1 MAGRGSVG
9 VGGSGISWY
18 QFQLWCNEPS
28 ILDQGGDLALR
39 TSSIWW
45 TQWQAEDDGDSLPSY
60 VKTEKSLSSTKEPHF
75 CILDP
80 SIEEK
85 RLQGSRIGKPEKI
98 TYPFLLY
105 LTEYL
110 RRLVVETL
118 DLFPLWLVTIS
129 SKPRQCV
136 SHLVTQTQTPFD
148 PIVNWWTLD

>member
-45 TQWQAEDDGDSLPSY
+45 TQWQAEDDEDSLPSC
-60 VKTEKSLSSTKEPHF
+60 VRTEKLPSSRKEGRSCNCHMRAPFLHSQ
-75 CILDP
+75 P
-80 SIEEK
+80 K
-85 RLQGSRIGKPEKI
+85 QRLQGSRIGKLEKI

-110 RRLVVETL
+110 GRLVQTL
-118 DLFPLWLVTIS
+118 DLFPLWLDHQSPVSVCPIS
-129 SKPRQCV
+129 SPRPR
-136 SHLVTQTQTPFD
+136 LPLI
-148 PIVNWWTLD
+148 PL